1 MNGKKNG
8 SGLGRRWRIL
18 RNLGITALLGVALW
32 AGRGFPLPTAELR
45 FEWAQRGAL
54 MADPAPLQGQV
65 GSELVGANGRD
76 IVVYSEGNWEL
87 RTFPRTPGPALV
99 PLSDGV
105 VAVDVPEGTAS
116 ARLEVTVMALIIGV
130 ILGVVVAM
138 IRTAHDQQRPGRR
151 NPFLGAVNFVCKV
164 YVTIIR
170 GTPMMVQLLI
180 MGLVIFASNRN
191 KTLIGALSLGINS
204 GAYVAEIIRGGL
216 MSLDVGQ
223 TEAGRSLGLNY
234 FDTMR
239 FIVIPQAFKA
249 ILPALGNEF
258 ITLLK
263 DTSLI
268 NVIGGKEIVY
278 FAQAI
283 ITNTYEPMYPY
294 LITAVM
300 YLILV
305 LIFTWLQG
313 RLERRLRQSDRR

>member
-1 MNGKKNG
+1 MDFTHLYETFRALEDPNFWQDAYMKFY
-8 SGLGRRWRIL
+8 RAWFEADRWKQYY
-18 RNLGITALLGVALW
+18 
-32 AGRGFPLPTAELR
+32 E
-45 FEWAQRGAL
+45 
-54 MADPAPLQGQV
+54 
-65 GSELVGANGRD
+65 
-76 IVVYSEGNWEL
+76 
-87 RTFPRTPGPALV
+87 
-99 PLSDGV
+99 
-105 VAVDVPEGTAS
+105 
-116 ARLEVTVMALIIGV
+116 RLATTVQVTVMALIIGV
-130 ILGVVVAM
+130 IVGVVVAM

-151 NPFLGAVNFVCKV
+151 NPFLGVVNFLCKV

-191 KTLIGALSLGINS
+191 KTIIGALSLGINS

-216 MSLDVGQ
+216 MSLDPGQ
-223 TEAGRSLGLNY
+223 NEAGRSLGLGY

-249 ILPALGNEF
+249 VLPALGNEF

-268 NVIGGKEIVY
+268 SVIGGKEIVY

-283 ITNTYEPMYPY
+283 ITRTYETMYPY

-300 YLILV
+300 YLIMV
-305 LIFTWLQG
+305 LIFTWLQSK
-313 RLERRLRQSDRR
+313 LERRLRQSDRR